1 VLVNIAPGNG
11 LFASWTI
18 PVLCSLVPINLLLF
32 NRLLPAQG
40 DRATRPSMRPLVRR
54 MAALSAGDYP
64 GSLAYLASITAMPI
78 LVARMVG
85 LEQAA
90 YFYTAWML
98 ATSADLVLSA
108 IAISATVEGAHDLRS
123 FSTTVG
129 KAVRLYAM
137 VLVPLVA
144 ALVFGARLVLGI
156 FGHGYQAS
164 ATGLLQLVAL
174 SLPARA
180 VVHLALASCRIDGRP
195 RAIFLIHLASGVGVL
210 GGAFVLLSPM
220 GIVGVGVAYLV
231 SQSALAVVL
240 VPSLR
245 RRSKQDART
254 VEAAVDLALIPVLP

>member
-1 VLVNIAPGNG
+1 
-11 LFASWTI
+11 
-18 PVLCSLVPINLLLF
+18 
-32 NRLLPAQG
+32 
-40 DRATRPSMRPLVRR
+40 
-54 MAALSAGDYP
+54 
-64 GSLAYLASITAMPI
+64 
-78 LVARMVG
+78 
-85 LEQAA
+85 
-90 YFYTAWML
+90 
-98 ATSADLVLSA
+98 
-108 IAISATVEGAHDLRS
+108 
-123 FSTTVG
+123 
-129 KAVRLYAM
+129 M